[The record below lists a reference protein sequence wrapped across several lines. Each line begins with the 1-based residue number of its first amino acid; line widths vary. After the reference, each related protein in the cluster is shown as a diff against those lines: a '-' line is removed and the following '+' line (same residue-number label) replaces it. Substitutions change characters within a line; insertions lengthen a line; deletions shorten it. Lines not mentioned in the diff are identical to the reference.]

1 MKPLPSWM
9 PMSHPLRALMLTT
22 LTLVLA
28 APLAQAQQ
36 WMWRDKEGRV
46 TASDRPPPR
55 DIAEKDILQRP
66 VPESRRVASPAPA
79 ASAASGAAAVAAAA
93 PTALERE
100 VQARKKAAEAEQAAK
115 AKADEE
121 RNAARRAE
129 NCRNARANLATL
141 ESGVRIQ
148 RTNDKGEREI
158 LEDAARNEEMRRA
171 REAIASE
178 CR

>member
-1 MKPLPSWM
+1 MKLQTPAR
-9 PMSHPLRALMLTT
+9 PLRALALLS
-22 LTLVLA
+22 LTLLLA
-28 APLAQAQQ
+28 VPPAQAQ

-55 DIAEKDILQRP
+55 DIADKDILQRP
-66 VPESRRVASPAPA
+66 VPEARRVVMAAPA
-79 ASAASGAAAVAAAA
+79 ASAASAVQNTA
-93 PTALERE
+93 PTALDKE

-121 RNAARRAE
+121 RNAARKAE
-129 NCRNARANLATL
+129 NCRNARSNLSTL
-141 ESGVRIQ
+141 ESGVRIA

-171 REAIASE
+171 REVIASD

>member
-1 MKPLPSWM
+1 MKLQTPAR
-9 PMSHPLRALMLTT
+9 PLRALALLS
-22 LTLVLA
+22 LTLLLA
-28 APLAQAQQ
+28 VPLAHAQ

-55 DIAEKDILQRP
+55 DVAEKDILQRP
-66 VPESRRVASPAPA
+66 VPEARRALVAAAPA
-79 ASAASGAAAVAAAA
+79 ASAAAGPASA
-93 PTALERE
+93 PQTALDKE

-121 RNAARRAE
+121 RNAARKAE
-129 NCRNARANLATL
+129 NCRNARSNLATL
-141 ESGVRIQ
+141 ESGVRIA

-158 LEDAARNEEMRRA
+158 LEDAARNEELRRA
-171 REAIASE
+171 REVIASD

>member
-1 MKPLPSWM
+1 MKLQTPVR
-9 PMSHPLRALMLTT
+9 PLRAMALLS
-22 LTLVLA
+22 LTLLLA
-28 APLAQAQQ
+28 VPLAQAQ

-55 DIAEKDILQRP
+55 DIADKDILQRP
-66 VPESRRVASPAPA
+66 VPESRRVAAPTPA
-79 ASAASGAAAVAAAA
+79 ASAASAVAGAA
-93 PTALERE
+93 PTALDKE

-129 NCRNARANLATL
+129 NCRNARGNLATL
-141 ESGVRIQ
+141 ESGVRIA

-171 REAIASE
+171 REVIASD